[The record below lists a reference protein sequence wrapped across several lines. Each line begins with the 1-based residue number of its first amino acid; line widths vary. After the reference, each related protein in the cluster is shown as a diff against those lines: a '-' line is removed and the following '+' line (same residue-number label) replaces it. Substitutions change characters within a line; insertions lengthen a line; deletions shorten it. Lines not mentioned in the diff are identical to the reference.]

1 VRVTKQLD
9 QSDGFWG
16 SAYNGSDFFTGLFS
30 DADNGKP
37 PLWIE
42 LGGQLSILGN
52 SQQAYSPPFLAD
64 VTEPKQLK
72 ALEDQ
77 QPPLYGLDK
86 EAKVT
91 YEPVGSDWV
100 FSASVRY
107 GRSSANRN
115 EHQQTPNAD
124 VKVLPFTVS
133 TIDGFPLTHPIHAG
147 GYSVYPSRHVKFADG
162 LAQQSERHTIL
173 DFLVGKDVGLGMFG
187 LDGTSILSGG
197 IRVAQFV
204 SKSNVNLNVIP
215 DIHYP
220 TAPIANHAQK
230 YQFIHN
236 KMHFHDY
243 VGTAASKESFH
254 GLGPELAW
262 NASTPVAG
270 NDTDNGEIT
279 LDWGANVSV
288 LFGRQKARGSH
299 QTVANSYY
307 VTTAGG
313 GGIAFVGQAFGTP
326 NHRVIPQYFYGDCLH
341 GGIVHFQTLGIC
353 KHTTNAASHNRSRMV
368 AIPNVGALFGLSY
381 KYQNAKISFGYRADE
396 FFGAMDGGID
406 THKSENRGFNGPY
419 ATISFG
425 LGG

>member
-52 SQQAYSPPFLAD
+52 SQQTYSPPFLAD

-77 QPPLYGLDK
+77 QPPLYGLDE

-91 YEPVGSDWV
+91 YEPDGSDWV

-115 EHQQTPNAD
+115 RHQQTPNAD
-124 VKVLPFTVS
+124 VKVLPGITYAGIKTFNGV
-133 TIDGFPLTHPIHAG
+133 GFG

-162 LAQQSERHTIL
+162 LSHQSERHTIL

-187 LDGTSILSGG
+187 LDGTSVLSGG

-204 SKSNVNLNVIP
+204 SKSNVNLNAIP

-230 YQFIHN
+230 YQFLHN
-236 KMHFHDY
+236 KMRFHDY

-279 LDWGANVSV
+279 LDWGANFSV
-288 LFGRQKARGSH
+288 LFGRQRARGSH
-299 QTVANSYY
+299 QTVVNSYY
-307 VTTAGG
+307 LTHVHGSGFAFGG
-313 GGIAFVGQAFGTP
+313 TAFGTP
-326 NHRVIPQYFYGDCLH
+326 HHRVIPQYFRGPCTHVLR
-341 GGIVHFQTLGIC
+341 TLAIC
-353 KHTTNAASHNRSRMV
+353 TQHINPPQVHNRSRMV